1 MRHGYQHPIRAR
13 KRRKSAFSFE
23 IPAILK
29 HDYSLA
35 TGRDLKCMYMPM
47 WAHRRAHITHVRI
60 AWYRPQI
67 SAQYLWARTF
77 MRGHVP
83 GLW

>member
-1 MRHGYQHPIRAR
+1 MKLR

-35 TGRDLKCMYMPM
+35 THRNLKCMYMPM
-47 WAHRRAHITHVRI
+47 YALRRAQISHVRVAGYSYALGAGYI
-60 AWYRPQI
+60 
-67 SAQYLWARTF
+67 WARTF
-77 MRGHVP
+77 RRGHVP

>member
-1 MRHGYQHPIRAR
+1 MRSR

-35 TGRDLKCMYMPM
+35 TGRNLKCMYMPM
-47 WAHRRAHITHVRI
+47 WALRREKISHVRVI
-60 AWYRPQI
+60 SYAHYVSAERRWYMTWR
-67 SAQYLWARTF
+67 AGR
-77 MRGHVP
+77 VP